1 MNELIAVQAAAEL
14 IRKVFPWVW
23 PARSRRGTNGPQAT
37 GSSAPFPPSWSRPG
51 GVVAI
56 LPAGSLSHTR
66 FAAEGANCEGA
77 FLKPTLGWIAGCI

>member
-1 MNELIAVQAAAEL
+1 LRAGHWIV
-14 IRKVFPWVW
+14 
-23 PARSRRGTNGPQAT
+23 GTI
-37 GSSAPFPPSWSRPG
+37 PSFMVSTG

-66 FAAEGANCEGA
+66 FAAEAANCEGA